1 MKQNRVKYH
10 GATMASNTVL
20 CISCGREVP
29 GLLDADAAMNGA
41 SDNRSL
47 FAECHGCELRRVD
60 QLAVD
65 CGRYYAPEMLQ
76 GLRAH
81 GGAKC

>member
-1 MKQNRVKYH
+1 
-10 GATMASNTVL
+10 MASNTGLSVS
-20 CISCGREVP
+20 CISCGRTVP
-29 GLLDADAAMNGA
+29 GLLVEADEVLTGA
-41 SDNRSL
+41 HDNRAL
-47 FAECHGCELRRVD
+47 FAECRPCELRRAD